1 MCVSIY
7 MFAFKRKSG
16 HRLRQNEDKDRDVV
30 FYDNKAYASKHRD
43 KNNPL
48 SISTLSDMTRID
60 HADIRKRWGNFPD
73 KSSSSFEPNKT
84 SDNVGLGVFKEPN
97 KNVTLSNVFM

>member
-1 MCVSIY
+1 

-16 HRLRQNEDKDRDVV
+16 HRLRQNEEKDRNVV
-30 FYDNKAYASKHRD
+30 FYDNKAYASKHRGIND
-43 KNNPL
+43 AL
-48 SISTLSDMTRID
+48 SISTSSDISRND

-73 KSSSSFEPNKT
+73 KSSSSFDTNKT

-97 KNVTLSNVFM
+97 NTTTLSNVFM